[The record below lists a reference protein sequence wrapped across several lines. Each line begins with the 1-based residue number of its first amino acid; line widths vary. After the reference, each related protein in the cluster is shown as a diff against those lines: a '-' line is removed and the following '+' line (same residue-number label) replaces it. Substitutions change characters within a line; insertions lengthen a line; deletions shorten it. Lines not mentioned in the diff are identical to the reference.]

1 MRQQALLKKRA
12 DAAAALGGDAGGGKD
27 SIVGHPSG
35 GEAVSRSFEK
45 RKPKDS
51 NTGCTTT
58 ENRRKH

>member
-1 MRQQALLKKRA
+1 LKKRA
-12 DAAAALGGDAGGGKD
+12 ATAAALGGDVGGGKD
-27 SIVGHPSG
+27 GVVGHPDG
-35 GEAVSRSFEK
+35 GEAASRSFEK

>member
-1 MRQQALLKKRA
+1 LKKRA
-12 DAAAALGGDAGGGKD
+12 ATAAALGGDTGGGKD
-27 SIVGHPSG
+27 GVVGHPDG
-35 GEAVSRSFEK
+35 GEAASRSFEK